1 MGAEESGDPHMFL
14 GVQLL
19 LRGPGAMSLWVRN
32 VRGILL
38 EGPVDE
44 LVVLRIGTILWG
56 ATASPFPVGM
66 RDQKVKVH

>member
-1 MGAEESGDPHMFL
+1 
-14 GVQLL
+14 
-19 LRGPGAMSLWVRN
+19 MSLWVRN
-32 VRGILL
+32 VTGILL